1 MRQWR
6 GASPSQ
12 KNRRRAVIYVS
23 TGLARL
29 PRDPMSTHHYRRR
42 AVIYVST
49 GLARLP
55 RDTGGT
61 RTTAEERLYKHTTR
75 HMHSRQRRVTPNNP
89 IRTTHTAEG
98 AWGIVPLWEMRFED
112 ALLPIRRQ
120 IKTAEER
127 FHMLARGW
135 LAYPVTPVA
144 HALPPK
150 SGCIKKKW
158 NPASRWIPSLKKSY
172 TPYFVNF
179 KTVLSLNFNT

>member
-1 MRQWR
+1 MLAR
-6 GASPSQ
+6 GWLAYPVTPVAHALPPKCGCINTHMYTIINIQ
-12 KNRRRAVIYVS
+12 NKNRRRAVS
-23 TGLARL
+23 
-29 PRDPMSTHHYRRR
+29 
-42 AVIYVST
+42 YVST

-61 RTTAEERLYKHTTR
+61 RTTAEVRLYKHTTR
-75 HMHSRQRRVTPNNP
+75 RMHSRQRRVTPNNP

-150 SGCIKKKW
+150 CGYIKKR
-158 NPASRWIPSLKKSY
+158 NGTQHHAGFHPSKNHILLI
-172 TPYFVNF
+172 
-179 KTVLSLNFNT
+179 LSISKLCCH

>member
-1 MRQWR
+1 MYTIINIQN
-6 GASPSQ
+6 
-12 KNRRRAVIYVS
+12 KNRRRAVS
-23 TGLARL
+23 
-29 PRDPMSTHHYRRR
+29 
-42 AVIYVST
+42 YVST

-75 HMHSRQRRVTPNNP
+75 RMHSRQRRVTPNNP

-127 FHMLARGW
+127 L
-135 LAYPVTPVA
+135 Y
-144 HALPPK
+144 K
-150 SGCIKKKW
+150 QKKKW